1 MTDPAPGT
9 PSLAPGG
16 NTAET
21 PEEEIDY
28 GKGIYDRLGE
38 LNERLK
44 GWDGLLTRETNTETS
59 SDPANPDTTNSPAAP
74 EMATRAAAEATP
86 DPAPANSPNS
96 GDQSPEAR
104 AGDSSSATP
113 PQPTL
118 DTSTPPKAERQRQN
132 EKRKS
137 PGFLKGGKR
146 RQTSQ

>member
-16 NTAET
+16 AP
-21 PEEEIDY
+21 PEDEEIDY

-59 SDPANPDTTNSPAAP
+59 SDPVTPSAP

-86 DPAPANSPNS
+86 DPAPSNSPTS

-104 AGDSSSATP
+104 ADDSSSATP

-118 DTSTPPKAERQRQN
+118 DTSTPPKRQN
-132 EKRKS
+132 EKRKG